1 MKSLSEIDTTSKR
14 ACKAAGYSWGIAEEV
29 GRNIRLLEMFG
40 LPGIK
45 NLNDY
50 FKKKKQKRYENL
62 NLINKENKAIKLEFC
77 PIIAGT
83 SFLDQAKNLE
93 NLNEIYFEKIAY
105 PLLFLP
111 FASRASEIIGKRI
124 FIKLDDKEFLL
135 NFNNN
140 IYSNFLNN
148 NIVENAKTI
157 SIKFLNNVDSFDK
170 KEWEELYRL
179 SEDTFVE
186 ESDSL
191 KETGAGAGLTDNDW
205 RIWRQNFKR
214 KRFKR
219 IKQSMW
225 RM

>member
-29 GRNIRLLEMFG
+29 GKNIRLLEMFG

-50 FKKKKQKRYENL
+50 FKKKKQKRFESL

-83 SFLDQAKNLE
+83 SFLDQARTLE

-105 PLLFLP
+105 PLLLLP
-111 FASRASEIIGKRI
+111 FVSRASEIIGKRI

-140 IYSNFLNN
+140 IYSNFLSN
-148 NIVENAKTI
+148 NIVENAKII
-157 SIKFLNNVDSFDK
+157 SIKFLKNVDSFDK
-170 KEWEELYRL
+170 SEWEELYRL
-179 SEDTFVE
+179 SEDTFVK

-191 KETGAGAGLTDNDW
+191 KETGAGAGLTDND
-205 RIWRQNFKR
+205 
-214 KRFKR
+214 
-219 IKQSMW
+219 
-225 RM
+225 

>member
-29 GRNIRLLEMFG
+29 GKNIRLLEMFG

-50 FKKKKQKRYENL
+50 FKTKKQKRFESL

-77 PIIAGT
+77 PITAGT
-83 SFLDQAKNLE
+83 SFLDQAKTLE

-111 FASRASEIIGKRI
+111 FVSRASEIIGKRI

-140 IYSNFLNN
+140 IYSNFLSN
-148 NIVENAKTI
+148 NIIENAKTI

-191 KETGAGAGLTDNDW
+191 KETGAGAGLTDND
-205 RIWRQNFKR
+205 
-214 KRFKR
+214 
-219 IKQSMW
+219 
-225 RM
+225 